1 MRHEILLVLLLAAT
15 AYAVDPT
22 PIPQPEDAAAQLI
35 LGPFTDVDG
44 TTAASPDRV
53 VAQLN
58 STKTGTAWSHS
69 WTSGELVACGTCSA
83 GTRKGENCSTNGQ
96 CGSGGTCTTSV
107 ANKCAVTTI
116 PYSAFRLT
124 DRGPSPQRVYGTYT
138 WQWTDGDAVVQQGR
152 GSFPIDVT
160 KAAVDSLHAATPAP
174 TRTP

>member
-22 PIPQPEDAAAQLI
+22 PIPQPEDASAQLI

-44 TTAASPDRV
+44 TTAVTPTRV

-69 WTSGELVACGTCSA
+69 WTGAELVACGTCSA
-83 GTRKGENCSTNGQ
+83 GTRKNENCSTNGQ
-96 CGSGGTCTTSV
+96 CGTGGTCVTDAS
-107 ANKCAVTTI
+107 NKCAVTTI
-116 PYSAFRLT
+116 PYSAFALS
-124 DRGPSPQRVYGTYT
+124 DRGPSPQRMYVPYT
-138 WQWTDGDAVVQQGR
+138 WRWTDGDGNVQQGR
-152 GSFPIDVT
+152 GVFPVDVT
-160 KAAVDSLHAATPAP
+160 KSPIDSLHAATPAP